1 MADHWHYKTL
11 RLAQT
16 TTGDPT
22 ISTENGHQPK
32 STVLTDGLSDLT
44 NDKWELYVVIP
55 GSFIQ
60 GVGNVAP
67 MMILRKLVTQ

>member
-16 TTGDPT
+16 AKGDPT
-22 ISTENGHQPK
+22 ISTEDGHPPE
-32 STVLTDGLSDLT
+32 STVLAEGLSDLA

-55 GSFIQ
+55 GSFIR
-60 GVGNVAP
+60 GVGSVAP
-67 MMILRKLVTQ
+67 TMILRKSMP

>member
-16 TTGDPT
+16 ATGDPT
-22 ISTENGHQPK
+22 ISTVDGHPPK
-32 STVLTDGLSDLT
+32 STVLTQCLSDLAD
-44 NDKWELYVVIP
+44 DKWELYVVIP

-60 GVGNVAP
+60 GVGTVAP
-67 MMILRKLVTQ
+67 TMILRKLVP